1 MKNKLI
7 IIFLEINFDMH
18 CKITFSP
25 FLLAFIFNR
34 ITIPNE
40 IKLTRTKQDEDF
52 LKESQIS
59 SSKLTKEDS
68 SKGLF
73 HILKL

>member
-1 MKNKLI
+1 MMSVV
-7 IIFLEINFDMH
+7 EINFDMY
-18 CKITFSP
+18 CKITFPS
-25 FLLAFIFNR
+25 FLLAFVFIR
-34 ITIPNE
+34 ITVPNE
-40 IKLTRTKQDEDF
+40 IKITRTKQDEDL

-59 SSKLTKEDS
+59 ESKLTKEDS

>member
-1 MKNKLI
+1 MMSV
-7 IIFLEINFDMH
+7 LEINFDIY
-18 CKITFSP
+18 CKITFLP
-25 FLLAFIFNR
+25 FLLAFVFIR
-34 ITIPNE
+34 VTVPNE
-40 IKLTRTKQDEDF
+40 IKITRTKQDEDL

-59 SSKLTKEDS
+59 KSKLTKEDS

>member
-1 MKNKLI
+1 MMSVLK
-7 IIFLEINFDMH
+7 INFDMY
-18 CKITFSP
+18 CKIIFPTFD
-25 FLLAFIFNR
+25 FAFVLNR

-40 IKLTRTKQDEDF
+40 VKINRTKQDED
-52 LKESQIS
+52 LLNESQIS
-59 SSKLTKEDS
+59 KSKLTKEGN